1 MSAYQRK
8 GRPNEGYRI
17 EPVLPGYGRVG
28 PWQTGF
34 RTKRQANQVEAWIK
48 DVALARPEIIDAL
61 LRRDFTLREL
71 WVAKLR
77 GGVDA
82 MMLNICDPSIEAA
95 VRAYRPLCKDER
107 TRTGLD
113 QIVEYAPA
121 GARVSW
127 LQGKNLSEMYQRAV
141 DAGRK
146 PNSVRRSLH
155 RAVSELL
162 LHELKSEGRRRAL
175 DGVIVPGED
184 DTRVVQANVETV
196 RKVLD
201 NATPEA
207 FRWMVVAA
215 IASAIDRKPLLQL
228 LPAHLDEATGEVSV
242 PDRKTSKRPRLL
254 RVSDVAM
261 MAFRVAAK
269 GKRANERLFPF
280 TPWQVRYN
288 WKVTCNEAGV
298 TGLRFKDLRHLLP
311 TMMAA
316 MGVDRREIQAYLGHQ
331 VGSKQT
337 DRYITPTGDVAIL
350 NEAAAAL
357 GLDRAI
363 MRAG

>member
-1 MSAYQRK
+1 MTAYKRR

-34 RTKRQANQVEAWIK
+34 KTDRQAKQVEAWVK
-48 DVALARPEIIDAL
+48 EVALSRPEIIDAL
-61 LRRDFTLREL
+61 LRGEFSLREL

-82 MMLNICDPSIEAA
+82 IMLNITDASIADAVAA
-95 VRAYRPLCKDER
+95 YKPLCADER
-107 TRTGLD
+107 TKTGLD

-141 DAGRK
+141 AAGRK

-162 LHELKSEGRRRAL
+162 MYEVKSEGRRRAL

-184 DTRVVQANVETV
+184 DTRVVHADAE
-196 RKVLD
+196 KVKRIMD
-201 NATPEA
+201 HAAPES
-207 FRWMVVAA
+207 FRWMIVAA
-215 IASAIDRKPLLQL
+215 IGSAIDRKPLLEMT
-228 LPAHLDEATGEVSV
+228 PAHLGDSTVAV
-242 PDRKTSKRPRLL
+242 PDRKTTNRPRLL
-254 RVSDVAM
+254 RVSEIAM
-261 MAFRVAAK
+261 AAFRVAAK
-269 GKRANERLFPF
+269 GKEPNERLFAY
-280 TPWQVRYN
+280 TQWQVRYN
-288 WKVTCNEAGV
+288 WKMTCAAAGV

-311 TMMAA
+311 SMLAA
-316 MGVDRREIQAYLGHQ
+316 MGVDRREIQAYLGHA

-337 DRYITPTGDVAIL
+337 DRYITPTGDVVML
-350 NEAAAAL
+350 NDAAARL
-357 GLDRAI
+357 GLDRALL
-363 MRAG
+363 RVG